1 MLSTVDSTVEMIY
14 WFIRWDDGRDG
25 VYYWQY
31 FEWLDYNDAQ
41 PNLTA
46 CSVTDQDIITSVIA
60 TNSDTSDNN
69 TDVSELKMLPAVVIR
84 PVLTAETG
92 EHLQQARLWFETAHI
107 ERLYHTTAKHVH
119 CTVMDRSRQ
128 NVILPQCLTKGTD

>member
-1 MLSTVDSTVEMIY
+1 MIY

-69 TDVSELKMLPAVVIR
+69 TDVSELKMLTAVVIR

-92 EHLQQARLWFETAHI
+92 EHLQQARLWFETAQI
-107 ERLYHTTAKHVH
+107 EPLYHTTAKHVH
-119 CTVMDRSRQ
+119 YDGKKQ
-128 NVILPQCLTKGTD
+128 TKRHFATMFN